1 MILLL
6 KLTFKNPP
14 AGGRSTGPQLTRA
27 EGSRLFT
34 WLFAW
39 LYPCCLV
46 SKQHQETGS
55 CMESNACKVT
65 RENKTHRGRGEG
77 WELQLRS
84 LVSPLLFHWK
94 RNRKSDLN
102 WIPAALHILALYT
115 VPFLLKRASECHVL
129 HFSTL
134 LGMSA

>member
-27 EGSRLFT
+27 EGSRLFM
-34 WLFAW
+34 LLSAW

-46 SKQHQETGS
+46 SKQRQETGS
-55 CMESNACKVT
+55 CMESNAWKVT

-94 RNRKSDLN
+94 RNRKSDLK

-115 VPFLLKRASECHVL
+115 VPFLLKRASEGHVL

-134 LGMSA
+134 

>member
-1 MILLL
+1 
-6 KLTFKNPP
+6 
-14 AGGRSTGPQLTRA
+14 
-27 EGSRLFT
+27 
-34 WLFAW
+34 
-39 LYPCCLV
+39 V
-46 SKQHQETGS
+46 
-55 CMESNACKVT
+55 ESNAWKVT
-65 RENKTHRGRGEG
+65 REDKMHRGRGEG
-77 WELQLRS
+77 WELYLRS

-115 VPFLLKRASECHVL
+115 VPFLLKRASEGHVL